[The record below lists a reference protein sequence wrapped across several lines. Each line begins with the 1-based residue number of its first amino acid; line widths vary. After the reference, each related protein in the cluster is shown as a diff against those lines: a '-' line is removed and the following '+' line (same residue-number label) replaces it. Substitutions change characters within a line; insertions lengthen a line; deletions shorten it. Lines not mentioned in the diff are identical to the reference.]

1 MSHKFNYI
9 KEYKLFENQTNEI
22 LEIYDI
28 LYEFLEE
35 YDYTVPDVKDTSKSI
50 SGYGDYGSILIEES
64 YHFGAKCIQIRI
76 TSNSNNR
83 SIKQGTFKNFDGIVN
98 STYSKHLQECHKRIT
113 QLLQPI
119 EVIVGSLG
127 VYTIDLDLLYFYE
140 KPDFSRYKGVEI
152 YGSNISIYLDK
163 IEMYLMSNSRHNNS
177 FSVFKNI
184 QGNSFHN
191 FQILGM
197 FYLMCYY
204 DGYMYQDKDNIC
216 QNDNTNQ
223 SITSNTTIVLKNWIK
238 SEWGKICQK
247 LKIKHFQKVNPNPK
261 ITVAEF
267 LVKLKENQGEITHQ
281 LN

>member
-9 KEYKLFENQTNEI
+9 KDYKIFESQTNEI

-28 LYEFLEE
+28 LHEFLED

-50 SGYGDYGSILIEES
+50 SGYGYYGTILIEES

-76 TSNSNNR
+76 TDSNNKT
-83 SIKQGTFKNFDGIVN
+83 IKKGTFKNFDGIVN
-98 STYSKHLQECHKRIT
+98 SKYSNHLQECHKRIT
-113 QLLQPI
+113 QLLQPV

-152 YGSNISIYLDK
+152 YGSNISVYLDK
-163 IEMYLMSNSRHNNS
+163 IDMYLMSNSRHNNS
-177 FSVFKNI
+177 FNVYKKTQDI
-184 QGNSFHN
+184 

-197 FYLMCYY
+197 FYLMAYY
-204 DGYMYQDKDNIC
+204 DGYVYQDADNMSSG
-216 QNDNTNQ
+216 NNTN
-223 SITSNTTIVLKNWIK
+223 TIGVMVYNWVK
-238 SEWGKICQK
+238 SEWGKICKK
-247 LKIKHFQKVNPNPK
+247 LKIKNLQRVGSNPK

-267 LVKLKENQGEITHQ
+267 LVKLKETQNITHS
-281 LN
+281 